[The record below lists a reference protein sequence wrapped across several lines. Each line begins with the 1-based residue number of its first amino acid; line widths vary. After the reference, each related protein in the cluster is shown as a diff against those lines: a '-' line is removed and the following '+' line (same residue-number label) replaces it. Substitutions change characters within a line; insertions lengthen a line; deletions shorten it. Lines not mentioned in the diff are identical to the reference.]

1 MCPYSELFWSVHLR
15 IDFECGKKRTRI
27 TPNTDIFVRSAIFE
41 ISLSN
46 KCKQTE
52 KLVITNVKS
61 YLIMMLHSC
70 YFSHLDPQWMNLK
83 FNFTRLFPNP
93 RILFSNIQCN
103 CYGFEVFSSLILQ
116 ICSLPSS
123 IVSSSPIKN
132 YRLK

>member
-1 MCPYSELFWSVHLR
+1 MSAFWVILICTSPHSLWMREKTDQNNSEYGHFL
-15 IDFECGKKRTRI
+15 
-27 TPNTDIFVRSAIFE
+27 RSAIFE

-61 YLIMMLHSC
+61 NLIMMLHSC
-70 YFSHLDPQWMNLK
+70 YFSHLDPQWINLK
-83 FNFTRLFPNP
+83 FNFTRLFPNS
-93 RILFSNIQCN
+93 RILFSNIQWN

-116 ICSLPSS
+116 ICSLPPS

>member
-1 MCPYSELFWSVHLR
+1 MSIFWVILVLTSPYSLWMRE
-15 IDFECGKKRTRI
+15 K
-27 TPNTDIFVRSAIFE
+27 TDQNNSEYGHFLRSAIFE

-61 YLIMMLHSC
+61 NLIMMLHSC
-70 YFSHLDPQWMNLK
+70 YFSHLDPQWINLK
-83 FNFTRLFPNP
+83 FSFTRLFPNP
-93 RILFSNIQCN
+93 RILFNNIQWN

-116 ICSLPSS
+116 TYSLPPS

-132 YRLK
+132 CRLK